1 MPYSNGRVVPP
12 KERAETIATYLEN
25 KHCGQGPLPSL
36 AQIGANIQCDSS
48 PFTNTELHGIL
59 KRTNLGKQPGPDQIV
74 MEL

>member
-1 MPYSNGRVVPP
+1 MRYSNGRVVPP

-25 KHCGQGPLPSL
+25 KL

-48 PFTNTELHGIL
+48 PFTNTELHGVL